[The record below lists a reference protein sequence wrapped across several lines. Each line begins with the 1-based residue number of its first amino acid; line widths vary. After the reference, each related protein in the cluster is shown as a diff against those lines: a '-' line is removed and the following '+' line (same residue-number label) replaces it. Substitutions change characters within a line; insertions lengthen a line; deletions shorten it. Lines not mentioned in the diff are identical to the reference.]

1 MRGKSRG
8 DPARGCSQAAPTHS
22 KVTQT
27 HAAGQL
33 PPEGVAE
40 HADREAAVQRP
51 LPLYAR
57 VIFKGDAIKGTVF
70 GPDGTHPRII
80 QEPA

>member
-1 MRGKSRG
+1 MLASGTDTLKS
-8 DPARGCSQAAPTHS
+8 DPNAD
-22 KVTQT
+22 
-27 HAAGQL
+27 AAGQL
-33 PPEGVAE
+33 PPEGAAD

-57 VIFKGDAIKGTVF
+57 VILKGDAIKGTVF